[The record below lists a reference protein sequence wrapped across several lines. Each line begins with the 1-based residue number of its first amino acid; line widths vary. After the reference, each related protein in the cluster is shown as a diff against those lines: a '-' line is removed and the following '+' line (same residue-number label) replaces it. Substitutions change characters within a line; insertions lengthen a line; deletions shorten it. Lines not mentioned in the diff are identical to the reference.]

1 MSDRVSEALFISIH
15 VFLSCSIL
23 TSNISCREDGV
34 ITEDVVVVTV
44 VVVVVAV
51 VVDISKISPRR
62 NPFSISASTWKRKC
76 VYASMVVVKVF
87 DSGVEKQTRSTVCLP
102 LLSYSCRQAYGL

>member
-1 MSDRVSEALFISIH
+1 MSDRVSEALFIYIH

-44 VVVVVAV
+44 VVVVAV

-62 NPFSISASTWKRKC
+62 NPSSISASTWKRKC
-76 VYASMVVVKVF
+76 VYASMAVVKVF
-87 DSGVEKQTRSTVCLP
+87 DSGVEKQTRSTACLP